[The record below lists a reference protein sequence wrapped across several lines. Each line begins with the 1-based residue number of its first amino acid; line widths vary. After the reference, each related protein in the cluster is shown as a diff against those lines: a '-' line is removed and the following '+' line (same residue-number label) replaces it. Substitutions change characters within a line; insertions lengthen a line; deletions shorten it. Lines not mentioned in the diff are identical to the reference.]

1 MESVSVKGRE
11 TVSYSEKSSFSKR
24 LIIIAGL
31 AGLGL
36 ILASSL
42 VDFSPSE
49 PKGEEF
55 SVTTYSTQIESDL
68 QAVVS
73 QIEGAGETKV
83 LLTMEN
89 SVEYVYLKDSTT
101 KTKEI
106 QPHIRGVLVVCE
118 GGDDPVAVERIT
130 TAVTK
135 ALDISTAK
143 VCITKLSE

>member
-1 MESVSVKGRE
+1 MKDH
-11 TVSYSEKSSFSKR
+11 KSIGALKNLFEGEMAKR

>member
-1 MESVSVKGRE
+1 MKDH
-11 TVSYSEKSSFSKR
+11 KSIGTLKKLFEGERAKR

-73 QIEGAGETKV
+73 QIEGAG
-83 LLTMEN
+83 
-89 SVEYVYLKDSTT
+89 
-101 KTKEI
+101 
-106 QPHIRGVLVVCE
+106 
-118 GGDDPVAVERIT
+118 
-130 TAVTK
+130 
-135 ALDISTAK
+135 
-143 VCITKLSE
+143 

>member
-1 MESVSVKGRE
+1 MKDH
-11 TVSYSEKSSFSKR
+11 KSIGTLKKLFEGEMAKR

-55 SVTTYSTQIESDL
+55 SVTTYSTQIECDL

-101 KTKEI
+101 KTKEV